1 MRYSRLKML
10 PELKIEKLAK
20 KITKVTKKRF
30 SNHAEQVSIL
40 ACLERIFFFLLMM
53 RDAIFQ
59 SYLAI
64 FIAKPEREI
73 KQTFIVSFPFY
84 RRH

>member
-1 MRYSRLKML
+1 ML
-10 PELKIEKLAK
+10 NRFQSWLASK
-20 KITKVTKKRF
+20 
-30 SNHAEQVSIL
+30 E
-40 ACLERIFFFLLMM
+40 FFFLLMM